1 MDKKAAHFPQG
12 KAAATT
18 AVLIY
23 SQNRI
28 LCWIKTAETFYI
40 AADASRMSDGAGKT
54 SGHIDFV
61 GHGDGEVIQ

>member
-28 LCWIKTAETFYI
+28 LCWIKNGRNISY
-40 AADASRMSDGAGKT
+40 RRRRKQN
-54 SGHIDFV
+54 V
-61 GHGDGEVIQ
+61 